1 MERMSGPD
9 ALMLNME
16 TATTPMHTLKLG
28 ILDTGRRGRPLGLD
42 EIHTALAMHLGAFPR
57 ATQRV
62 ISIRGHRA
70 RPFWVTD
77 NDFRLDR
84 HLEEV
89 TLQGAGDDDFDEL
102 LAELATGRLPR
113 DRPLWA
119 LTLVHGLADGR
130 QAVVVR
136 VHHAVADGLAALN
149 CFLHATS
156 ESAGGPLPQ
165 RHPLPQSSSLIAD
178 GRDLDHRQMRAMA
191 RRDTL
196 RLIAALPSVVVGAAR
211 TARAAQRFDRRALVP
226 RFMGAQRTSLS
237 TPSAHRRRCARSVLR
252 LADVQR
258 AAVATGTTVNGVFHG
273 IVAAAV
279 RQEMIARGEVSARP
293 AVAMFGVCRDLTS
306 GRTEGNDLATAAA
319 YLHTEVADPI
329 ERVRLTAASCSASVA
344 LRRATGFELT
354 DQLATYTGRLGP
366 RARPIAAPIAPRV
379 MNNVTTANMPG
390 PRQPR
395 WVGDIKVESW
405 TSFALAI
412 APADVN
418 LTAYSYAGVL
428 SLGLITTPE
437 SMPDPARFLARMSEA
452 LDELIEALA
461 AEGLMDTKASRR
473 DHI

>member
-1 MERMSGPD
+1 MSGPD

-28 ILDTGRRGRPLGLD
+28 ILDTGRRGSPLSLE
-42 EIHTALAMHLGAFPR
+42 EIRTALALHLGAFPR

-62 ISIRGHRA
+62 TSIRGHRA

-77 NDFRLDR
+77 TDFRLDQ

-89 TLQGAGDDDFDEL
+89 TLEGPGDESFDEL
-102 LAELATGRLPR
+102 LAELAIRRLPR
-113 DRPLWA
+113 ERPLWA

-165 RHPLPQSSSLIAD
+165 RHPLPEPGSPVAD
-178 GRDLDHRQMRAMA
+178 GRDLDRRQMRALA

-196 RLIAALPSVVVGAAR
+196 RLVADLPSVVAGVAR
-211 TARAAQRFDRRALVP
+211 TARAAYRFDRRALVP
-226 RFMGAQRTSLS
+226 RFMGAQRTSFS
-237 TPSAHRRRCARSVLR
+237 TPSAHRRRCARSVLE

-279 RQEMIARGEVSARP
+279 RQEMIARDEVSSNP
-293 AVAMFGVCRDLTS
+293 SVAMFGVCRDLTS
-306 GRTEGNDLATAAA
+306 TRTEGNDLATAAA

-329 ERVRLTAASCSASVA
+329 ERVRRTAESCSASVA

-390 PRQPR
+390 PRRPR

-428 SLGLITTPE
+428 SLG
-437 SMPDPARFLARMSEA
+437 
-452 LDELIEALA
+452 
-461 AEGLMDTKASRR
+461 
-473 DHI
+473 